1 MRATQA
7 APASTLLRRK
17 RRVSRSRL
25 GEEQRRRQ
33 VSGSREKTKSARC
46 GLVRRAN
53 RAHYPRPAQPVRAL
67 PPPSSAA
74 PLIRCVCRLP
84 PTPLSLLS
92 TQPRSRQISFEP
104 ALSAI
109 AAYARITT
117 HFSIILSIFLVV
129 GRLASRGRLRS
140 QSMQT
145 MAHPHGHHQHH
156 DKAARYDR
164 QLRCGDPRVLAS
176 QPYLS
181 AASGARMDRRALRRL
196 TSSF

>member
-117 HFSIILSIFLVV
+117 HFSIILFIFLVV
-129 GRLASRGRLRS
+129 GRFALEGAFAHSPCRLWLIPTDTTSTTTRRLVMTVSFGAAIPVSSHLNLTSRQPLGRGW
-140 QSMQT
+140 T
-145 MAHPHGHHQHH
+145 
-156 DKAARYDR
+156 
-164 QLRCGDPRVLAS
+164 
-176 QPYLS
+176 
-181 AASGARMDRRALRRL
+181 GAR
-196 TSSF
+196 

>member
-74 PLIRCVCRLP
+74 TPIRCVCRLP

-104 ALSAI
+104 ALSA
-109 AAYARITT
+109 
-117 HFSIILSIFLVV
+117 
-129 GRLASRGRLRS
+129 
-140 QSMQT
+140 
-145 MAHPHGHHQHH
+145 
-156 DKAARYDR
+156 
-164 QLRCGDPRVLAS
+164 S
-176 QPYLS
+176 QPMRGS
-181 AASGARMDRRALRRL
+181 RL
-196 TSSF
+196 TSPSSSPYFSWLGDSHLEGAFAHSPCRLWLIPTDTTSTTTRRLVMTVSFGAAIPVSSHLNLTSRQPLGRGWTGAR